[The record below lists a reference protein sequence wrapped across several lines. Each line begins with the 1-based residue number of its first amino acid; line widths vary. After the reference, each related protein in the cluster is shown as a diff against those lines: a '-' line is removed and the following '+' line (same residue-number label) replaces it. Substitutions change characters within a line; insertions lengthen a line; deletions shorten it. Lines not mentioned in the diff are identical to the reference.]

1 MTSTNI
7 NPAFVLQ
14 SIKNVSFENRPIPQ
28 LRDEHDV
35 RVHIKQTGI
44 CGSDVHYWQRGR
56 IGDFILDSP
65 IVLGHESAGTVV
77 EVGSKV
83 KNVKVGTR
91 VAIEPGVPCRHC
103 DYCRS
108 GAYNLCADS
117 IFAATPPWDGTLQK
131 YYIVAGDYCYPIP
144 DHMSAEDGAL
154 VEPVAVAVQI
164 CKVADLRAGQT
175 VLVFGCGPIG
185 ALCQAVAKGY
195 GATKVIGVDI
205 SKPRAEFARGFGADD
220 VYVPEK
226 TAESAAD
233 PIEASRAMGEKIVQQ
248 FGLGEGADVVLE
260 CTGAEPCIQA
270 GVFATKKG
278 GTYVQAGMGKENVVF
293 PITTACIRALNI
305 KGSIRYTAGCYP
317 AAVDL
322 VASGKV
328 KPRSLITH
336 RFKFEE
342 SLEAFEL
349 VRKGQEDTLKVIIH
363 ESSNILLTSHSSD
376 FFIQI
381 TENGK

>member
-1 MTSTNI
+1 MTER

-14 SIKNVSFENRPIPQ
+14 SIRNVTFEDREVPK

-35 RVHIKQTGI
+35 RVHIEQTGI

-56 IGDFILDSP
+56 IGDFILNSP

-77 EVGSKV
+77 EIGSKV
-83 KNVKVGTR
+83 KNVKVGDR

-108 GAYNLCADS
+108 GAYNLCADT

-144 DHMSAEDGAL
+144 DHMTAEDGAL

-195 GATKVIGVDI
+195 GASKVIGVDI
-205 SKPRAEFARGFGADD
+205 SKSRAAFAEKYGADGIFI
-220 VYVPEK
+220 PEK
-226 TAESAAD
+226 SSD
-233 PIEASRAMGEKIVQQ
+233 PNLDPVDASRVTAEKIVEQ

-260 CTGAEPCIQA
+260 CTGAAPCIQA
-270 GVFATKKG
+270 GIFAARKG
-278 GTYVQAGMGKENVVF
+278 GTYVQAGMGQENVVF

-305 KGSIRYTAGCYP
+305 KGSIRYTTGCYP
-317 AAVDL
+317 KAVEL

-328 KPRSLITH
+328 NPRALITH
-336 RFKFEE
+336 RFKFEQ
-342 SLEAFEL
+342 SLEAFE
-349 VRKGQEDTLKVIIH
+349 VVKKASEDTLKVMI
-363 ESSNILLTSHSSD
+363 EGV
-376 FFIQI
+376 Q
-381 TENGK
+381 